1 MKQPPA
7 HTIAS
12 GVIFMYPNGTNFNGI
27 WGADNFLFGTA
38 LFDSRRKT
46 DGLPDEVRAYLTEH
60 EQDIY
65 SEEDVD
71 RLVREYDMKK

>member
-1 MKQPPA
+1 
-7 HTIAS
+7 
-12 GVIFMYPNGTNFNGI
+12 MYPNGTNFNGI

-38 LFDSRRKT
+38 LFDSRRRT
-46 DGLPDEVRAYLTEH
+46 DGLPDEVRAYLAEH